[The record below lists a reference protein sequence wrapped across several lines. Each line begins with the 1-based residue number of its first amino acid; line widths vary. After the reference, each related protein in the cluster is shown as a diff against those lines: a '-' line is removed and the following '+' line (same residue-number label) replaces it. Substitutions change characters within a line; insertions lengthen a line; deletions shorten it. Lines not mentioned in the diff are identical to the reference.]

1 MVDQKAEDEK
11 IGGNAIR
18 NASLTTMKSKSRGS
32 AAVRASESADD
43 VEIVQSMV
51 PPLPHAVLAP
61 STPMAPFVLGS
72 DPIRDRSPPDDFSA
86 PVDDDDSDIECTG
99 YKAAPEKTIT
109 VPVKIETEPV
119 SATIPASTPA
129 NGKAKKLLT
138 PFASIPRDSKT
149 SKKRVKQ
156 EGSDDENVPLRSTK
170 RVRTGQSFDLQ
181 AFLLE
186 ERQHWEKFQRQM
198 LQQMAQSSDDYRKS
212 TDDTGKFQNNFLTL
226 LERTFEPKN

>member
-1 MVDQKAEDEK
+1 MVHQKAEDNK
-11 IGGNAIR
+11 ISGNAIC
-18 NASLTTMKSKSRGS
+18 NASLTTMKSKSHGS
-32 AAVRASESADD
+32 AAVRASESVDD
-43 VEIVQSMV
+43 VQIVQSMV
-51 PPLPHAVLAP
+51 PPSPHAILAP

-72 DPIRDRSPPDDFSA
+72 EPIRDRSPPLDFSA
-86 PVDDDDSDIECTG
+86 PVDTNSDIECTG

-109 VPVKIETEPV
+109 VPVKIETEPA

-129 NGKAKKLLT
+129 NGKAKKLST

-156 EGSDDENVPLRSTK
+156 EGSDDENVPPRSTK

-186 ERQHWEKFQRQM
+186 ECQHREKFECQM

-212 TDDTGKFQNNFLTL
+212 ADDTSKFQNNFLTL